1 MSEGWIKLHRSI
13 KDWQHYQ
20 EPTVMLVWI
29 DLLLSANARG
39 ELFTSVAVVSKRT
52 GLDAKTIRKALD
64 KLESS
69 GEIVKAGSTNGTEI
83 VIQNFSKYQGSGKN
97 PQPIGKKSPTDREN
111 FPNHINKN
119 SKNISRIEEEGET
132 PAPARAYEGVAP
144 IFERPNPRM
153 MDAKTYGT
161 FQNVRLTDSE
171 MQTLKMRLA
180 SEGHDEAFLQRCID
194 RLSAYMAQEG
204 RTYNNHLAA
213 ILNWA
218 KVAVLEDDR
227 RTGASQQRPAPKAPT
242 EADNDERRRVWFSL
256 TEEERQQY
264 LATHDNKPPYDE

>member
-1 MSEGWIKLHRSI
+1 
-13 KDWQHYQ
+13 
-20 EPTVMLVWI
+20 
-29 DLLLSANARG
+29 
-39 ELFTSVAVVSKRT
+39 
-52 GLDAKTIRKALD
+52 
-64 KLESS
+64 
-69 GEIVKAGSTNGTEI
+69 
-83 VIQNFSKYQGSGKN
+83 
-97 PQPIGKKSPTDREN
+97 
-111 FPNHINKN
+111 
-119 SKNISRIEEEGET
+119 
-132 PAPARAYEGVAP
+132 
-144 IFERPNPRM
+144 

-227 RTGASQQRPAPKAPT
+227 RTGAVTKPTPTADPTKATASERERHLREVWAMLKPEEQEQHLKDNNGLHPWEDPKYMNDGNQQ
-242 EADNDERRRVWFSL
+242 
-256 TEEERQQY
+256 
-264 LATHDNKPPYDE
+264 